1 MYVGEKIST
10 KGWSMVTI
18 SNQSFIERA
27 KDGSY
32 IEAVEIDTS
41 NNEVSRWGKSSIT
54 DDGI

>member
-1 MYVGEKIST
+1 MEYGYNIKSI
-10 KGWSMVTI
+10 
-18 SNQSFIERA
+18 FIERA